1 MKTKIYLMTLF
12 ATTLYMM
19 CGCGDSRVLAMEP
32 IATDSV
38 CVNKLS
44 EHVECRFVA
53 DYPTADD
60 STSLAIR
67 KYLGDELARL
77 YLPRVNNPEEAGC
90 YPVYKG
96 NVNTG
101 DSVLN
106 YYADGT
112 TKYLKEQLA
121 DFMDAA
127 PSEMPTLAYD
137 FSARKTSDNDRY
149 VNYNI
154 NVYAFLGGAHGT
166 TTDYTVTIVKP
177 SGRVLTQTVDTLQ
190 VKNLQPIL
198 RKGVLSY
205 LHEQGETDATEAT
218 LGDMLFVENGI
229 IPLPV
234 HAPYLTDDAVCF
246 VYQQYEIAS
255 YAMGIV
261 TFTVPYDQIKTY
273 LTEEARSLGH
283 CDL

>member
-12 ATTLYMM
+12 TTTLYMM
-19 CGCGDSRVLAMEP
+19 CGCGDSRVLAMGP

-44 EHVECRFVA
+44 ENVECRFVV

-77 YLPRVNNPEEAGC
+77 YLPRVNNPEEAGR

-101 DSVLN
+101 DSILH
-106 YYADGT
+106 YYVDGT

-127 PSEMPTLAYD
+127 PSETPMLDYD

-190 VKNLQPIL
+190 LKSLQPIL

-234 HAPYLTDDAVCF
+234 HAPYLTDDGVCF

-261 TFTVPYDQIKTY
+261 TFTVPYDQIKPY

-283 CDL
+283 SDR